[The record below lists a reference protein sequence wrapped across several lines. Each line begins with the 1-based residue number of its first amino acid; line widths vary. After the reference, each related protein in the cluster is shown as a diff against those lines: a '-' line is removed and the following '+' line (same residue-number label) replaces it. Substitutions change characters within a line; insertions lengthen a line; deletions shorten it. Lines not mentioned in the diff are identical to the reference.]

1 MFKFNQQIFKNLLKV
16 NVAEI
21 KATSQTCISVQES
34 EKVEATESFLKFV
47 KDIKL

>member
-1 MFKFNQQIFKNLLKV
+1 MFKFNQQILKNLLQV
-16 NVAEI
+16 NVVEI

-34 EKVEATESFLKFV
+34 EKVTESFLKFV